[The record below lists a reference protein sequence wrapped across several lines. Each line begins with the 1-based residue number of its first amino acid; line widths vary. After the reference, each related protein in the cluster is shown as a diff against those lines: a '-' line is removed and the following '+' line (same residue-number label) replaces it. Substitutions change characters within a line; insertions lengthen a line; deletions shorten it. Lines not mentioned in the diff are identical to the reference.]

1 MKGRHYHLPRFADDM
16 KALVPLPSKWQVC
29 YTEPWYVSV
38 TLSSVLGESEAF
50 QKLVLKWA
58 ECSRDST
65 GPHCPCCVDKPV
77 PVLSAIFF
85 VSLDC
90 HRAYCGDGYRH
101 QGVEDCDGSD
111 FGYLTC
117 ETYLPG

>member
-1 MKGRHYHLPRFADDM
+1 MGISHRGYDAVIICWRQGSHYVACPILLLLRII
-16 KALVPLPSKWQVC
+16 LSVP
-29 YTEPWYVSV
+29 
-38 TLSSVLGESEAF
+38 
-50 QKLVLKWA
+50 
-58 ECSRDST
+58 
-65 GPHCPCCVDKPV
+65 
-77 PVLSAIFF
+77 
-85 VSLDC
+85 LDC

>member
-1 MKGRHYHLPRFADDM
+1 MEVGSQVG
-16 KALVPLPSKWQVC
+16 ALLLGLLWA
-29 YTEPWYVSV
+29 
-38 TLSSVLGESEAF
+38 TLSSLCRQA
-50 QKLVLKWA
+50 
-58 ECSRDST
+58 
-65 GPHCPCCVDKPV
+65 CPILPLLRTIPFV
-77 PVLSAIFF
+77 P
-85 VSLDC
+85 LDC